1 MPFESKFSKE
11 SIIDAAFEI
20 AQHEGF
26 KAITA
31 RSVAK
36 RIQGSVAPIYFNF
49 DHIDDLIHAVVEKVF
64 KISQDILL
72 EQTSPNLYENMGKAG
87 FIFANRYPVFFREL
101 VLLPNPYLATYKQ
114 IEEAMLEGLKRDPL
128 VADLTLSEKKML
140 IFKVKALQI
149 GFQTMIANH
158 QLPDFMTQ
166 TDVENLFIELGSDL
180 AQLERYKKEKK
191 NE

>member
-1 MPFESKFSKE
+1 MPFESKYSKE

-20 AQHEGF
+20 ARNDGF
-26 KAITA
+26 SAITA

-36 RIQGSVAPIYFNF
+36 KIKGSVAPIYFNF

-72 EQTSPNLYENMGKAG
+72 EQTSDNLYENMGKAG
-87 FIFANRYPVFFREL
+87 FVFANRYPVFFREL
-101 VLLPNPYLATYKQ
+101 VLLPNPYLASYEQT
-114 IEEAMLEGLKRDPL
+114 EEAMLEGLKADPL
-128 VADLTLSEKKML
+128 VSKLTLKERKML

-166 TDVENLFIELGSDL
+166 KDVEDLFIELGSDL
-180 AQLERYKKEKK
+180 AQLELYKKENKK
-191 NE
+191 